1 MGLVYSRT
9 PKPIHRCESK
19 SYVLKADLHLLG
31 WTLSLSGR
39 NDFSVN
45 GKIIMKPL
53 INPRKFKLRSDRFQ
67 SLTLVSSIALFFCGL
82 NSLTFGLLH
91 KPQII
96 RKPLMVKQVLL
107 RLYLRNCTSPSI
119 IYSRFASMTEVVRW
133 RFDCRVL
140 RDCSYR
146 RTLSKWRCQ
155 PHWENLRLYLSL

>member
-1 MGLVYSRT
+1 MGQKVIRNTSNVLSNAWVQFIRT

-19 SYVLKADLHLLG
+19 SYVLEADLHLLG

-53 INPRKFKLRSDRFQ
+53 INPRVIKLRSNRLR

-96 RKPLMVKQVLL
+96 RKPLIVKQILL
-107 RLYLRNCTSPSI
+107 RLYLRNCVCPSNL
-119 IYSRFASMTEVVRW
+119 YSGLMSMTEDTHW
-133 RFDCRVL
+133 RFRCRA
-140 RDCSYR
+140 
-146 RTLSKWRCQ
+146 
-155 PHWENLRLYLSL
+155 